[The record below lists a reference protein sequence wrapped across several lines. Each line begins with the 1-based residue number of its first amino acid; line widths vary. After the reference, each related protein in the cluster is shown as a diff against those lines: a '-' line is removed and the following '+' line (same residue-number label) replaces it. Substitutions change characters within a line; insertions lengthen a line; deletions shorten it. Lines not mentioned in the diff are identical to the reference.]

1 MSAASDAKRT
11 LVTFVI
17 NNADMTKDINER
29 LLSMS
34 FTDVEDGGAD
44 DFEMTL
50 EDRDGKVIGS
60 WLNTEINRRAKANKN
75 KADKVE
81 IRPTIHQ
88 KNWNGDGKD
97 ISLRCGTF
105 TLDDIDMKGPPCTVT
120 MRASAAD
127 FSAGGRRTKRSKA
140 WEKTTLKKIANVIGA
155 RDGYSVMYLTDRTIQ
170 YTRVEQSKQTDTA
183 FLQKLCTRAGLSMK
197 ITNATIVIFDAAEYE
212 KKTEVRTIEK
222 GDGSYGSFQFGAK
235 LSDSCYD
242 ACVVTYDNAETGKT
256 YKGSYPEGYETVSAK
271 TATNQTTN
279 NTYTGKLV
287 DAEFTAY
294 YPYNSIQEGGYYA
307 YNGEKLN
314 PGSYT
319 CAAPHSVPLGTKI
332 QVQGTGTDKD
342 GKVYRVND
350 RGGAIKIKNGVYC
363 IDLLMSSAKKCN
375 AFGRRRGKALII
387 SKTAKTTKKTS
398 SSSASASSS
407 GSSSGTKDIIDVAIS
422 QIGCYGSD
430 ANKFSRFTSTYGA
443 FWCHSFVSWC
453 ANRAGVPTS
462 VFPNTASTD
471 TGMAFFKRKGQFK
484 YKGSYTPK
492 RGDVIYF
499 KTGASH
505 VGLVEYVKNGRVYT
519 IEGNTTGD
527 WVRRRDYALSYR
539 TITGYG
545 VPRYSYIKG
554 DGYSEST
561 SSSSEDDSKV
571 LKVTDVMVSS
581 NKEAAALAKAK
592 LREANKGEISASF
605 TMAGDITLCAG
616 LTIKVKG
623 FGAFDGKYII
633 EQARHTISKSAGFQ
647 TQISLRQVITEY

>member
-1 MSAASDAKRT
+1 MSNGSDAKRT
-11 LVTFVI
+11 SVTFVV
-17 NNADMTKDINER
+17 NNADMTDDINER
-29 LLSMS
+29 LISMS

-44 DFEMTL
+44 DLEITL
-50 EDRDGKVIGS
+50 EDRDGKVIGN
-60 WLNTEINRRAKANKN
+60 WLTKEIDRRAKANKK

-97 ISLRCGTF
+97 ISLRCGAF
-105 TLDDIDMKGPPCTVT
+105 TLDDIDMKGPPCVVT
-120 MRASAAD
+120 MKASAAD

-155 RDGYSVMYLTDRTIQ
+155 RDGYSVMYLSDKTVS
-170 YTRVEQSKQTDTA
+170 YTRVEQNKQTDTA

-197 ITNATIVIFDAAEYE
+197 ITNATIVIFDPAEYE

-271 TATNQTTN
+271 TESNQTTGQ
-279 NTYTGKLV
+279 TYTGKLV
-287 DAEFTAY
+287 NAEFTAY
-294 YPYNSIQEGGYYA
+294 YPANNRLEGGFYA
-307 YNGEKLN
+307 KNGEKLR
-314 PGSYT
+314 PGSNT
-319 CAAPHSVPLGTKI
+319 CAAPSSLPYGTKI
-332 QVQGTGTDKD
+332 QVQGTGTSRD

-350 RGGAIKIKNGVYC
+350 RGGAIKIKNGVYH
-363 IDLLMSSAKKCN
+363 IDLLMGSAKQAN

-387 SKTAKTTKKTS
+387 SKTAKTAKTS
-398 SSSASASSS
+398 SSSSSAASSD
-407 GSSSGTKDIIDVAIS
+407 SSGAKDIIDVAIS
-422 QIGCYGSD
+422 QIGCYHSD
-430 ANKFSRFTSTYGA
+430 ANKFSKFTGTYGL

-453 ANRAGVPTS
+453 ANRARVPTS
-462 VFPNTASTD
+462 VFPKTASTD
-471 TGMAFFKRKGQFK
+471 TGMAFFKRKGQFR
-484 YKGSYTPK
+484 YKGKYTPK

-505 VGLVEYVKNGRVYT
+505 VGLVEYVSNGRVYT

-527 WVRRRDYALSYR
+527 WVRRRDYALSYK

-545 VPRYSYIKG
+545 VPNYSHIKG
-554 DGYSEST
+554 SSSTGSKT
-561 SSSSEDDSKV
+561 SSSADDSKV

-605 TMAGDITLCAG
+605 TMAGDIALCAG

-633 EQARHTISKSAGFQ
+633 EQARHSISKSAGFQ
-647 TQISLRQVITEY
+647 TRLSLRQVITSY